1 MKPKTKSMSKNR
13 LSFFIQF
20 LLMTVTLVSCQKE
33 SLINQPASASFN
45 NLRVKTKSEGN
56 KTEHYTYDAQNR
68 VSRIDFTENGNTY
81 YYTYTYQLDKV
92 IEYRS
97 NEPVRAEEEILPDG
111 SIRLNCGSNPRT
123 YTLNTSGYYIG
134 TSTLCEQQLFS
145 YDESG
150 FITEQNYNIS
160 HYNRRQELKN
170 DGKNIIIS
178 TCKGEAYAGGAF
190 EYNITYKYFDKYNTL
205 ANIHFG
211 KQFLG
216 KSSENLLQSVTE
228 KDQTSDYMYEFD
240 AQQRVIKMT
249 VTSGLSQ
256 TTSTYT
262 YY

>member
-1 MKPKTKSMSKNR
+1 MSKNR

-81 YYTYTYQLDKV
+81 FYTYTYQLDKV

-170 DGKNIIIS
+170 DGKNIII
-178 TCKGEAYAGGAF
+178 
-190 EYNITYKYFDKYNTL
+190 YKEPQIKNNELVLWYIDINTPDGYMNCHPIWLFDLK
-205 ANIHFG
+205 FG
-211 KQFLG
+211 DNFMKQHKINF
-216 KSSENLLQSVTE
+216 
-228 KDQTSDYMYEFD
+228 
-240 AQQRVIKMT
+240 IK
-249 VTSGLSQ
+249 
-256 TTSTYT
+256 
-262 YY
+262 